1 MQCISSESP
10 VTVTPSHGQ
19 ELSVAFMSG
28 NRCNLV
34 AEQVMP
40 TCIRFWLL
48 SWAVTFRLI
57 FGAKQILFM
66 LAAVVSDAGFSP
78 PELV

>member
-1 MQCISSESP
+1 
-10 VTVTPSHGQ
+10 
-19 ELSVAFMSG
+19 
-28 NRCNLV
+28 
-34 AEQVMP
+34 MP